1 MPRGRHRHS
10 LPLHRLLPP
19 LAVAGVST
27 ACAAAAWLVGEPLL
41 VRSLATVAAVAA
53 IVGAVLLRRWDSAA
67 DKRLAD
73 LNRARLRDEWRTE
86 ERVAELEADAERAR
100 GARTKL
106 DAKLRAKRAELARLR
121 NEHAALLRRYATAE
135 TERARTLEERRRLAL
150 GAPSAT
156 AATQDA
162 DAVETPGA
170 AVAAAAVAA
179 ARGARAGA
187 ARPAAGRERAAATG
201 GVPTMRLTGLLQPA
215 VYERAAAALRDLA
228 RNAAEQRA
236 TDAATADATPVDAA
250 TDAVVTADAA
260 AGATVAGAEPV
271 EQTVPAEP
279 AGRVEAGSGVAPGLA
294 TAARATE
301 DAVVADAT
309 ERDTGAETTDVAA
322 DADAVAEA
330 DADPAVAPA
339 ADAAADAAADD
350 AAVDR
355 NAVRDARDT
364 RAAEA
369 TEAAEH
375 GRADG
380 VAGLAGPATAPLA
393 AAVVPQPAQ
402 PAPQWRPASRAV
414 GGFDFFGNASGAPAA
429 RRADALEDD
438 LADVVG
444 AEAIAD
450 HAAHARDAHQARHA
464 QDTQDATAASARDA
478 ADDRVIDLT
487 AHDETEQID
496 LAELRGAIS

>member
-150 GAPSAT
+150 GTPSAT
-156 AATQDA
+156 AAAPDG
-162 DAVETPGA
+162 DVVETPGA

-179 ARGARAGA
+179 ARGARADA

-236 TDAATADATPVDAA
+236 TVAATGDAARDG
-250 TDAVVTADAA
+250 VVTADAVTADVTTADA
-260 AGATVAGAEPV
+260 ATGATVAGAEPV
-271 EQTVPAEP
+271 EQAVPAEP
-279 AGRVEAGSGVAPGLA
+279 AGSVASGSGVAPGLA
-294 TAARATE
+294 TAARAT
-301 DAVVADAT
+301 
-309 ERDTGAETTDVAA
+309 
-322 DADAVAEA
+322 A
-330 DADPAVAPA
+330 DADPAVASA
-339 ADAAADAAADD
+339 AAAAAADAAA
-350 AAVDR
+350 DR
-355 NAVRDARDT
+355 NAVRDARV
-364 RAAEA
+364 AEA

-402 PAPQWRPASRAV
+402 PAPQWRPASRVV

-444 AEAIAD
+444 AEAVAD
-450 HAAHARDAHQARHA
+450 HAAHARDAHQAQHA
-464 QDTQDATAASARDA
+464 QDTQDATTASAEDA

>member
-100 GARTKL
+100 VARTKL

-150 GAPSAT
+150 GTPSAT
-156 AATQDA
+156 AAAPDG

-170 AVAAAAVAA
+170 SVAAAAVAA
-179 ARGARAGA
+179 ARGARADA
-187 ARPAAGRERAAATG
+187 ARPATGRERAAATG

-215 VYERAAAALRDLA
+215 VYERAATALRDLA

-236 TDAATADATPVDAA
+236 TVAVKDDAVTDGVATAD
-250 TDAVVTADAA
+250 VVTAGVTTADVA
-260 AGATVAGAEPV
+260 AGATMAGVTVAGAEPV
-271 EQTVPAEP
+271 EQAVPAEP
-279 AGRVEAGSGVAPGLA
+279 AGSVAAGSGVAPGLA
-294 TAARATE
+294 TAAR
-301 DAVVADAT
+301 
-309 ERDTGAETTDVAA
+309 TT
-322 DADAVAEA
+322 
-330 DADPAVAPA
+330 
-339 ADAAADAAADD
+339 ADAAAD
-350 AAVDR
+350 
-355 NAVRDARDT
+355 RDAVRDT

-380 VAGLAGPATAPLA
+380 VAGLAGPATAPIA

-450 HAAHARDAHQARHA
+450 HAAHARDAHQAQHA
-464 QDTQDATAASARDA
+464 QGTQEAQDATTASAEDA

>member
-41 VRSLATVAAVAA
+41 VRSLATIAAVAA

-86 ERVAELEADAERAR
+86 ERLAELEADAERAR

-106 DAKLRAKRAELARLR
+106 DAKLRAELALLR

-150 GAPSAT
+150 GAPSSSG
-156 AATQDA
+156 AAPEG

-170 AVAAAAVAA
+170 AAAVAVVAA
-179 ARGARAGA
+179 ARGARADA
-187 ARPAAGRERAAATG
+187 ARPAAGREPAATTAA
-201 GVPTMRLTGLLQPA
+201 VPTMRLTGLLQPA
-215 VYERAAAALRDLA
+215 VYERAAVALRDLA
-228 RNAAEQRA
+228 RNAAAQR
-236 TDAATADATPVDAA
+236 
-250 TDAVVTADAA
+250 
-260 AGATVAGAEPV
+260 
-271 EQTVPAEP
+271 
-279 AGRVEAGSGVAPGLA
+279 
-294 TAARATE
+294 
-301 DAVVADAT
+301 
-309 ERDTGAETTDVAA
+309 AA
-322 DADAVAEA
+322 DAVESAAAPADVPASVDAVAEA
-330 DADPAVAPA
+330 DADLAAP
-339 ADAAADAAADD
+339 ADAAYTADAADVRDVAEAGDVRE
-350 AAVDR
+350 AAEAGDIGAAGR
-355 NAVRDARDT
+355 DAVRDG
-364 RAAEA
+364 RATGS

-380 VAGLAGPATAPLA
+380 AAGLAGPVAAPLA

-402 PAPQWRPASRAV
+402 AAPQWRPASRAV

-429 RRADALEDD
+429 RRAGALEDD

-450 HAAHARDAHQARHA
+450 HAAHARDAHDAPHE
-464 QDTQDATAASARDA
+464 QDATTATAANA
-478 ADDRVIDLT
+478 ADTTDDGVIDLT

>member
-156 AATQDA
+156 AAALDG
-162 DAVETPGA
+162 DVVETPGA

-179 ARGARAGA
+179 ARGARADA
-187 ARPAAGRERAAATG
+187 ARPATGRERAAATG

-236 TDAATADATPVDAA
+236 TDAATADAA
-250 TDAVVTADAA
+250 TRGVVTADVTTADAA
-260 AGATVAGAEPV
+260 TGATVAGATVAAEPV
-271 EQTVPAEP
+271 EQAVPAEP

-294 TAARATE
+294 TAARATA
-301 DAVVADAT
+301 DAVVADAA
-309 ERDTGAETTDVAA
+309 EGDSAADTADVAA
-322 DADAVAEA
+322 DVAAEA

-339 ADAAADAAADD
+339 AAADD
-350 AAVDR
+350 VAADR
-355 NAVRDARDT
+355 NAVRDAL
-364 RAAEA
+364 AAEA

-380 VAGLAGPATAPLA
+380 VTGLAGPATAPIA

-402 PAPQWRPASRAV
+402 PAPQWRPASRVV

-444 AEAIAD
+444 AEAVAD
-450 HAAHARDAHQARHA
+450 HAAHARDAHQAQHA
-464 QDTQDATAASARDA
+464 QDTQDIQDATTASTEDA